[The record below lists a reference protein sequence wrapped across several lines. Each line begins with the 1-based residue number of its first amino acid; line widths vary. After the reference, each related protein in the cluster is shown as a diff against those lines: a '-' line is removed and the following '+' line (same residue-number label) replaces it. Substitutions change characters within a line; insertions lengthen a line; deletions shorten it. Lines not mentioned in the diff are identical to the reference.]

1 MFEKSGIM
9 IEYDESPRG
18 FQGTSL
24 TYFATWQHMGN
35 KAENSKEL
43 TKKHVLVHG
52 FENKGK
58 FPREYRNT
66 DPPGKPSVI
75 KFRYRKIAM
84 GQRLSL
90 LQRL

>member
-1 MFEKSGIM
+1 MM
-9 IEYDESPRG
+9 
-18 FQGTSL
+18 SL
-24 TYFATWQHMGN
+24 PGVFREQALHILQHGNMGN

-75 KFRYRKIAM
+75 KFRYGKIAD
-84 GQRLSL
+84 GSTSLSPAETL
-90 LQRL
+90 V